1 MDYKKI
7 TIKSKQLVNDYI
19 SRLRILTSDYSL
31 PVLLT
36 WMDLKDAELKEYKD
50 TLYMRAQLDGRRIYF
65 APMTL
70 TRFSDAVEDIYKE
83 CESDGVPFEII
94 LALEDQINQL
104 DSEKYQFTT
113 NRDYAEYLYLSDELI
128 NLTGKKFHA
137 KRNHINRFNS
147 LYAYKMRSYDPA
159 DRQGIMEQ
167 LRNWGDGKDGDIE
180 YEINMINYLLDHM
193 EELNVF
199 ADVIEADGKIIGA
212 AIGEI
217 SHPEMGIVMY
227 EKCDF
232 SYEGICAAINQMFA
246 EKHFKGVK
254 YINRQEDIGIPG
266 LRKAKLSYNPI
277 KLIYRYT
284 IKRIEKV

>member
-1 MDYKKI
+1 MEYEKI
-7 TIKSKQLVNDYI
+7 TIDSKKIVNDYI

-36 WMDLKDAELKEYKD
+36 WLELKEPEYSEYKD
-50 TLYMRAQLDGRRIYF
+50 TLYMRAKLDGRRIYF

-70 TRFSDAVEDIYKE
+70 TRFPEAVEDILE
-83 CESDGVPFEII
+83 ESERDGVPFEII
-94 LALEDQINQL
+94 LALEDQVAQL
-104 DSEKYQFTT
+104 DAEKYYFST
-113 NRDYAEYLYLSDELI
+113 NRDYAEYLYLSEDLI
-128 NLTGKKFHA
+128 NLTGKKYHA

-147 LYAYKMRSYDPA
+147 LYSCKMRSYAPS
-159 DRQGIMEQ
+159 DRPGIMEQ
-167 LRNWGDGKDGDIE
+167 LRNWGDGKDGDSE
-180 YEINMINYLLDHM
+180 YELNMINYFFDHM
-193 EELNVF
+193 NELDIF
-199 ADVIEADGKIIGA
+199 ADVIESDGKIIGA

-217 SHPEMGIVMY
+217 SHPDMGIVMY

-246 EKHFKGVK
+246 EKHFKHVK

-266 LRKAKLSYNPI
+266 LRKAKLSYNPV